1 MIGPVVH
8 EWFDALVADLSIAEH
23 TRSCFLFDALASL
36 DALKKV
42 G

>member
-1 MIGPVVH
+1 MIGLPVVH
-8 EWFDALVADLSIAEH
+8 EWFDALVAE
-23 TRSCFLFDALASL
+23 ALASL